1 MTTCGSPGAQ
11 TDGEESGGAAEET
24 GSGQAV
30 ICPPF
35 PVEIESQDI
44 GSGRIAM
51 SLHHRLRSLIF
62 GLFIIVIAAAPL
74 QTVRAD
80 TAPKPTMEF
89 SFEYKILSAPAIV
102 SGILEECSQADC
114 SDAHPLMKGGPQHFD
129 CDTAMCSSLAY
140 SYSKY
145 HRLRIEFSDGKT
157 RQSNIFGKNYF
168 YASYSVAVR
177 ENDLLVEEKVGEF
190 APFFSLEW
198 ILLCGA
204 FVLVAGFLI
213 SIILLLVVALR
224 AREYEESRKLYNAA
238 WIVSLPTAVVILLV
252 SLFTGMIIVLAL
264 ETVIALGYAA
274 LRKRSRALVLTIVF
288 LLTVIT
294 LPVFVVVVGGVLN
307 PITTG
312 AAWVFGTVVCV
323 WLFDAG
329 FLAVA
334 LRKEARFLEALLFSF
349 ALNVPVFGLG
359 LVSIILRMVNS

>member
-1 MTTCGSPGAQ
+1 MALNRTS
-11 TDGEESGGAAEET
+11 
-24 GSGQAV
+24 V
-30 ICPPF
+30 R
-35 PVEIESQDI
+35 V
-44 GSGRIAM
+44 
-51 SLHHRLRSLIF
+51 IF
-62 GLFIIVIAAAPL
+62 GLLVLALAAAPF

-80 TAPKPTMEF
+80 TAPKPTMKF
-89 SFEYKILSAPAIV
+89 AFEYEISTAPSIV
-102 SGILEECSQADC
+102 SGILEECDQADC
-114 SDAHPLMKGGPQHFD
+114 SDARPLQRAGPQHFD
-129 CDTAMCSSLAY
+129 CGSAMCSSLAY

-145 HRLRIEFSDGKT
+145 HRLRIEFSDGKM

-177 ENDLLVEEKVGEF
+177 ENDLRVEEKVGEF

-213 SIILLLVVALR
+213 SIILLLAVALR
-224 AREYEESRKLYNAA
+224 GRGYEESRKLYITA
-238 WIVSLPTAVVILLV
+238 WIVSLPTAVVLLLA
-252 SLFTGMIIVLAL
+252 SLFTGMIYVLAA
-264 ETVIALGYAA
+264 ETAIALVYAA
-274 LRKRSRALVLTIVF
+274 WRKRSRALVLTVVF

-294 LPVFVVVVGGVLN
+294 LPVFVIVVGGVLHPN
-307 PITTG
+307 TTG
-312 AAWVFGTVVCV
+312 AAWVLGTVVLV

-334 LRKEARFLEALLFSF
+334 LRKEARFREALLFSL